1 MTSAS
6 PLILVTGASGQ
17 LGALVVEALLGH
29 VPAGRIVATARDTAS
44 LVEFAKR
51 DIAVRQADYAIPH
64 SLHTAFAGV
73 GRVLLV
79 SSNAVG
85 QRVPQHRNVIEA
97 AKRAGVELLAY
108 TSILHADTSTLSLA
122 AEHVATEALLRD
134 SGVPHALLRN
144 GWYTENYT
152 GSIAAEVAH
161 GAVIGSS
168 GEGRISA
175 ATRADYAAALQRAGR
190 RCPAGRPG
198 LRAGW
203 RYRFHDGRV
212 RRRSGA
218 AVGQAGGL
226 SGSAGSRLRG
236 SAGADR
242 PAGWLRT
249 GVGAVLGGLARRR
262 PVR

>member
-1 MTSAS
+1 MTSTS

-17 LGALVVEALLGH
+17 LGALVVQALLGH
-29 VPAGRIVATARDTAS
+29 LPANRIVATARDTAS
-44 LVEFAKR
+44 LAEFAKR
-51 DIAVRQADYAIPH
+51 DIAVRQADYANPQ
-64 SLHTAFAGV
+64 SLDTAFAGV

-122 AEHVATEALLRD
+122 AEHVATEALLRE

-161 GAVIGSS
+161 GAVIGSA
-168 GEGRISA
+168 GDGKISA
-175 ATRADYAAALQRAGR
+175 ATRAD
-190 RCPAGRPG
+190 
-198 LRAGW
+198 
-203 RYRFHDGRV
+203 
-212 RRRSGA
+212 
-218 AVGQAGGL
+218 
-226 SGSAGSRLRG
+226 
-236 SAGADR
+236 
-242 PAGWLRT
+242 
-249 GVGAVLGGLARRR
+249 
-262 PVR
+262 